1 MATTDTWISDLAA
14 RRLSI
19 EHEAGIQASM
29 LVSENAAC
37 CAEWLKEEVDMT
49 N

>member
-19 EHEAGIQASM
+19 EHEAGVQASM
-29 LVSENAAC
+29 LVSEMLRAMLNGSRRR
-37 CAEWLKEEVDMT
+37 WI
-49 N
+49 